1 MNLFAEGSED
11 CLYLNVYTKESPASE
26 IWRSKIINIK
36 IILLNIFKLKNGKKN
51 SSHLLKIVLIEK
63 FRPISVKYLKISK
76 VLR

>member
-11 CLYLNVYTKESPASE
+11 CLYLNVYTKESPLPLY
-26 IWRSKIINIK
+26 RFKIINIQ
-36 IILLNIFKLKNGKKN
+36 IILMNIFELKNDEKN